1 MDKNIEKRISA
12 IVAATDTNAKAN
24 IKARALAIS
33 LLLGTITDAEAESKL
48 NKIEKLAKSGI
59 QGSKTPDFR
68 AQWH

>member
-1 MDKNIEKRISA
+1 MDSNLEKRINA
-12 IVAATDTNAKAN
+12 IVASTDTNAKAN

-48 NKIEKLAKSGI
+48 RRIEKLAA
-59 QGSKTPDFR
+59 KTRLESVPDFR

>member
-12 IVAATDTNAKAN
+12 IVAATDTNVKAN

>member
-1 MDKNIEKRISA
+1 MDKNIERRINA

-48 NKIEKLAKSGI
+48 VKIEKLA
-59 QGSKTPDFR
+59 SKTKSVNVPDFR